1 MQVWSKLFR
10 RQRIVDVGIQFEPKL
25 RFSEDSDFTFQY
37 TACCQ
42 MIAFYSDIL
51 YDYKINAASVMHTFD
66 EKKLDGYV
74 QAMRIM
80 EKRLA
85 GESAAVQQA
94 GQQYILAHF
103 HIAMVNS
110 VFSTDHSGSF
120 SNKVGIIKQTARKTV
135 FRKAIRGVSLKSG
148 GMVSRVTAFLLKGH
162 LYGLLGLVY
171 AFRGWQ
177 KRS

>member
-1 MQVWSKLFR
+1 M
-10 RQRIVDVGIQFEPKL
+10 
-25 RFSEDSDFTFQY
+25 
-37 TACCQ
+37 
-42 MIAFYSDIL
+42 
-51 YDYKINAASVMHTFD
+51 N
-66 EKKLDGYV
+66 
-74 QAMRIM
+74 
-80 EKRLA
+80 
-85 GESAAVQQA
+85 QQA

-177 KRS
+177 KRL